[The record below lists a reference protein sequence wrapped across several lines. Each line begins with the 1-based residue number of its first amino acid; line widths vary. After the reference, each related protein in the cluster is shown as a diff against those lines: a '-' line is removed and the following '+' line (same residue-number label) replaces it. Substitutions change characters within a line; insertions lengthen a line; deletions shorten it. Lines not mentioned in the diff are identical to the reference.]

1 MNLAQMKIA
10 LEESVT
16 AEIKNNLK
24 GDVEVN
30 TSYDIQNGVIVS
42 EMITVTP
49 RAEDGNSSSILC
61 YNVEYSE
68 SDNDVK
74 ITAFNR
80 VYLYDAL
87 GIAVVNNET
96 VPVSRSFLEAMR
108 TIIALGMDK
117 IYNPEKYSDE
127 KVAE

>member
-30 TSYDIQNGVIVS
+30 TSYDIQNGIIIS

-49 RAEDGNSSSILC
+49 RTEDGNSSSILC
-61 YNVEYSE
+61 YNVEYNE
-68 SDNDVK
+68 ADNDVK

>member
-1 MNLAQMKIA
+1 MKIA

-16 AEIKNNLK
+16 TEIKKNLK

-30 TSYDIQNGVIVS
+30 TSYDVQNGVIVS

-49 RAEDGNSSSILC
+49 RTEEGNSSSILC

-108 TIIALGMDK
+108 TIIALGIDK
-117 IYNPEKYSDE
+117 VYNPEKYSDE

>member
-16 AEIKNNLK
+16 TEIKRNLK
-24 GDVEVN
+24 GDVEVT
-30 TSYDIQNGVIVS
+30 TSYDIQNGKIVS

-49 RAEDGNSSSILC
+49 RTEDSNSSSILC
-61 YNVEYSE
+61 YNIEYNE
-68 SDNDVK
+68 SDGDVK
-74 ITAFNR
+74 LTAFNR

-96 VPVSRSFLEAMR
+96 VPVARSFLEAMR

-117 IYNPEKYSDE
+117 VYNPEKYSDE
-127 KVAE
+127 KVSE

>member
-16 AEIKNNLK
+16 TEIKRNLK
-24 GDVEVN
+24 GNVEVT
-30 TSYDIQNGVIVS
+30 TSYDIQDGKIVS

-49 RAEDGNSSSILC
+49 RTEDSNSSSILC
-61 YNVEYSE
+61 YNVEYNE
-68 SDNDVK
+68 ADGDVRL
-74 ITAFNR
+74 TAFNR

-96 VPVSRSFLEAMR
+96 VPVARSFLEAMR

-117 IYNPEKYSDE
+117 VYNPEKYNDE
-127 KVAE
+127 EVSE

>member
-49 RAEDGNSSSILC
+49 RTEEGNSSSILC
-61 YNVEYSE
+61 YNVEYGE

-117 IYNPEKYSDE
+117 VYNPEKYSDE

>member
-49 RAEDGNSSSILC
+49 RTEEGNSSSILC

>member
-30 TSYDIQNGVIVS
+30 TSYDIQNGIVIS
-42 EMITVTP
+42 EITSVTP
-49 RAEDGNSSSILC
+49 RTEDGNSSSILC
-61 YNVEYSE
+61 YNVEYGE
-68 SDNDVK
+68 SDSDVK

-117 IYNPEKYSDE
+117 IYNPEKYNDE
-127 KVAE
+127 KISE

>member
-30 TSYDIQNGVIVS
+30 TSYDIQNGIVIS
-42 EMITVTP
+42 EITSVTP
-49 RAEDGNSSSILC
+49 RTEDGNSSSILC
-61 YNVEYSE
+61 YNVEYGE
-68 SDNDVK
+68 SDSDVK

-117 IYNPEKYSDE
+117 IYNPEKYNDE
-127 KVAE
+127 K

>member
-42 EMITVTP
+42 EMITITP
-49 RAEDGNSSSILC
+49 RTEEGNSSSILC
-61 YNVEYSE
+61 YNVEYNE
-68 SDNDVK
+68 ADNDVK

-117 IYNPEKYSDE
+117 IYHPEKYSDE

>member
-16 AEIKNNLK
+16 TEIKRNLK
-24 GDVEVN
+24 GDVEVA
-30 TSYDIQNGVIVS
+30 TSYDIQNGKIVS

-49 RAEDGNSSSILC
+49 RTEDSNSSSILC
-61 YNVEYSE
+61 YNIEYNE
-68 SDNDVK
+68 SDGDVK
-74 ITAFNR
+74 LTAFNR

-96 VPVSRSFLEAMR
+96 VPVARSFLEAMR

-117 IYNPEKYSDE
+117 VYNPEKYSDE
-127 KVAE
+127 KVSE

>member
-1 MNLAQMKIA
+1 
-10 LEESVT
+10 
-16 AEIKNNLK
+16 
-24 GDVEVN
+24 
-30 TSYDIQNGVIVS
+30 
-42 EMITVTP
+42 
-49 RAEDGNSSSILC
+49 
-61 YNVEYSE
+61 
-68 SDNDVK
+68 
-74 ITAFNR
+74 

>member
-24 GDVEVN
+24 GDVEVS

-49 RAEDGNSSSILC
+49 RTEEGNSSSILC

-117 IYNPEKYSDE
+117 IYSPEKYSDE

>member
-30 TSYDIQNGVIVS
+30 TSYDIQNDIVIS
-42 EMITVTP
+42 EITSVTP
-49 RAEDGNSSSILC
+49 RTEDGNSSSILC
-61 YNVEYSE
+61 YNVEYGE
-68 SDNDVK
+68 SDSDVK

-117 IYNPEKYSDE
+117 IYNPEKYNDE
-127 KVAE
+127 KISE

>member
-30 TSYDIQNGVIVS
+30 TSYDIQNGIIIS

-49 RAEDGNSSSILC
+49 RTEDGNSSSILC
-61 YNVEYSE
+61 YNVEYNE
-68 SDNDVK
+68 ADNDVK

-108 TIIALGMDK
+108 TIITLGMDK

>member
-49 RAEDGNSSSILC
+49 RTEEGNSSSILC

-127 KVAE
+127 KVEE

>member
-16 AEIKNNLK
+16 AEIKDNLK

-30 TSYDIQNGVIVS
+30 TSYDIQNGIVIS
-42 EMITVTP
+42 EITSVTP
-49 RAEDGNSSSILC
+49 RTEDGNSSSILC
-61 YNVEYSE
+61 YNVEYGE
-68 SDNDVK
+68 SDSDVK

-117 IYNPEKYSDE
+117 IYNPEKYNDE
-127 KVAE
+127 K

>member
-30 TSYDIQNGVIVS
+30 TSYDIQNDIVIS
-42 EMITVTP
+42 EITSVTP
-49 RAEDGNSSSILC
+49 RTEDGNSSSILC
-61 YNVEYSE
+61 YNVEYGE
-68 SDNDVK
+68 SDSDVK

-117 IYNPEKYSDE
+117 IYNPEKYNDE
-127 KVAE
+127 K

>member
-49 RAEDGNSSSILC
+49 RTEEGNSSSILC

-117 IYNPEKYSDE
+117 VYNPEKYSDE
-127 KVAE
+127 KVSE